1 MVKMKNILKINDI
14 DLIIFSL
21 VALVYWLVS
30 HDIAMQIVKT
40 LNLAAEPRYFMPK
53 AFQYQL
59 FLHSLFGLIG
69 LILVA
74 RNINIKRKS
83 NIKISVKYYIII
95 FIVVISIFIWLY
107 TALKIIPQRNNFEQ
121 NNYKNLVVEPIKP
134 PREMQK

>member
-1 MVKMKNILKINDI
+1 M
-14 DLIIFSL
+14 IFSL
-21 VALVYWLVS
+21 AALVYWLVS

-40 LNLAAEPRYFMPK
+40 FNLATEPRYFMPK

-83 NIKISVKYYIII
+83 NIKIPAKYYIII
-95 FIVVISIFIWLY
+95 SIVVISIFMWLY

-121 NNYKNLVVEPIKP
+121 DNYKDLVVEPIRP
-134 PREMQK
+134 PGQRQK